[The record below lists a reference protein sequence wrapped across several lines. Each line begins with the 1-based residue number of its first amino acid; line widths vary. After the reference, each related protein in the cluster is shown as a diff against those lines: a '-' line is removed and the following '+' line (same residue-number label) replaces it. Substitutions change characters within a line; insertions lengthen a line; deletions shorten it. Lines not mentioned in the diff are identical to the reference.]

1 MVRDLNE
8 QTSEWLPMLFYN
20 NVATKRYEP
29 YLCFINIEEMH
40 SKLQK
45 DFHENEGDERIN
57 FNEYLEIFKI
67 DYYKSSSEKMN
78 LADVYEW
85 DSYRLH
91 DAS

>member
-1 MVRDLNE
+1 
-8 QTSEWLPMLFYN
+8 
-20 NVATKRYEP
+20 
-29 YLCFINIEEMH
+29 MH

-78 LADVYEW
+78 LADVYEG